1 MNLHKKNGAR
11 LQKHAKSLVLHVEPT
26 QVIVYSEEI
35 MRFRWDPR
43 KASVLDRGGQAW
55 TSHDK
60 FNHAQ
65 ILIKSK
71 KAVYLHDTV
80 FFTIR

>member
-1 MNLHKKNGAR
+1 
-11 LQKHAKSLVLHVEPT
+11 
-26 QVIVYSEEI
+26 

-71 KAVYLHDTV
+71 KQYIYMTYECCAA
-80 FFTIR
+80 